1 MCVFCSVI
9 ASSVPCA
16 RKANARLHELS
27 EVLKVKLQQILLQ
40 EQNQK
45 VYPVKQNQ
53 KGTRPAEM
61 FTTMWTVTRSGIRPV
76 RD

>member
-9 ASSVPCA
+9 ASSVPYV
-16 RKANARLHELS
+16 RKANARLHKLS
-27 EVLKVKLQQILLQ
+27 EVLQVKLQQILLQ

-53 KGTRPAEM
+53 QRNRPAEM
-61 FTTMWTVTRSGIRPV
+61 FTTMWTVTHSAI
-76 RD
+76 

>member
-53 KGTRPAEM
+53 QAEM